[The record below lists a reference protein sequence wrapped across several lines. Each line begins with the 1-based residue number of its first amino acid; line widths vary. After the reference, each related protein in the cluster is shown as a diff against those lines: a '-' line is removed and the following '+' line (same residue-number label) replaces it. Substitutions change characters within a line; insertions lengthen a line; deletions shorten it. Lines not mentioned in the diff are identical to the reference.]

1 VNAMLMIQR
10 FSIITLLFIFSVC
23 FVCVYIWYLIIIIPW
38 WHDQQ
43 KLQRR
48 LPASSFYNFSHIP
61 SDLGCDALP
70 CLEIL
75 RVACKCLVLASGHG
89 LARVQFRKSV
99 LPAVVRLAVVAMTDD
114 HGNAAGA
121 PLARAHSLLSTA
133 AEAKHKV
140 QGRLFL
146 DVVVGEC
153 AAVLELLA
161 GKDEALLVR
170 GDALLVLQEK
180 EAKWNQ

>member
-1 VNAMLMIQR
+1 
-10 FSIITLLFIFSVC
+10 
-23 FVCVYIWYLIIIIPW
+23 
-38 WHDQQ
+38 
-43 KLQRR
+43 
-48 LPASSFYNFSHIP
+48 
-61 SDLGCDALP
+61 
-70 CLEIL
+70 
-75 RVACKCLVLASGHG
+75 
-89 LARVQFRKSV
+89 
-99 LPAVVRLAVVAMTDD
+99 MTDY